1 MQSTEQNL
9 ELVVVDHLD
18 GILLHALS
26 YRLARQQGK
35 DVDSRV
41 IVRCKV
47 QCGDKDKVS
56 AFSSLM
62 RHCREVE
69 LRRLQVDGDIGWEG
83 WAVLR
88 EALSLRL
95 HDIPRLN
102 TCFRTYLASARKED
116 LRAIWECLSHS
127 LNFCDFLK
135 FEKQRGEEGW
145 NALERFLDFTDE
157 EWRSRKR
164 ALLSIMPEHLF
175 VNREQWQHPLAN
187 LAVGPVLVHLGEAL
201 VEVQLQQPGGQG
213 LQNALQQ
220 AMLFHPAFW
229 LEPEL
234 DQAGDVQDDMGQADQ
249 VEDVQDV
256 NQAGKVQDE
265 EGQGHD
271 IDDH

>member
-102 TCFRTYLASARKED
+102 TRFRTYLASARKED

-145 NALERFLDFTDE
+145 NALEQLLDFTDE
-157 EWRSRKR
+157 EWRAR
-164 ALLSIMPEHLF
+164 
-175 VNREQWQHPLAN
+175 
-187 LAVGPVLVHLGEAL
+187 
-201 VEVQLQQPGGQG
+201 
-213 LQNALQQ
+213 
-220 AMLFHPAFW
+220 
-229 LEPEL
+229 
-234 DQAGDVQDDMGQADQ
+234 
-249 VEDVQDV
+249 
-256 NQAGKVQDE
+256 
-265 EGQGHD
+265 
-271 IDDH
+271 